1 MPCPRCGAESGPEQK
16 FCKSCGAAFE
26 TAESAESAASNVA
39 PPAAQAMPEQAPL
52 RPIPDGGL
60 TMEEVVAWLEGAG
73 YSAKVTI
80 GTNSGRPHIDT
91 NVQDTPVTVMF
102 DPKGGRCDYLN
113 FVAGFSANGKFDIAQ
128 INAWNY
134 DNRWCTPYYDDV
146 NDPWLGMCIALSP
159 GGTYESLN
167 DQFNTWNRTLGRFIA
182 KYTPE

>member
-91 NVQDTPVTVMF
+91 NVQDTPVTVMS

-134 DNRWCTPYYDDV
+134 DNRWCTAYYDDV

-182 KYTPE
+182 AYNLR